1 MMVIPKKPQ
10 SLNLDNTP
18 KNQRKTFY
26 RIVKF
31 NSQQRTQAAATLP
44 QQKIQGLKLKPWN
57 TPILWKIY
65 TRY

>member
-44 QQKIQGLKLKPWN
+44 QQKNSRIEIETMEHAN
-57 TPILWKIY
+57 FMENIY
-65 TRY
+65 